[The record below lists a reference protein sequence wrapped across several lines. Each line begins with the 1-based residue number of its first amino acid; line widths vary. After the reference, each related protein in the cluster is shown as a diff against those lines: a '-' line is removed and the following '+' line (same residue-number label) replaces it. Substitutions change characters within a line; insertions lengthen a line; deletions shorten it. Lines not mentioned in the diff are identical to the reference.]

1 VRHIIELMAKGKW
14 FAEALQQFQAIVP
27 LGLGDTFADVVACG
41 AVAQELSVLEGH
53 PRGELLEQ
61 DCYLM
66 HGLSR
71 WHRGGAPRFR
81 LTHSFATQLALTDP
95 DGLDGTEVELPFGTF
110 LIELPFPR
118 GPLVFDAVDSPRDAV
133 CILVN
138 VTYGNATAFD
148 LPHGTADQIARDLL
162 AAKEMCVWDKKSIR
176 MIVISD
182 LVHEDSRYI
191 DHPIFIGDSV
201 NLAEQGHLINMTGRD
216 RRCCLLASRLVV
228 NLALSLKYR
237 PSAPGE
243 GGRTVHDDHGLD
255 SILYELGRDVKIDS
269 RMRAGARAFCLA
281 GSRPQEW
288 ELAKRF
294 VVRGHWKQ
302 QPHGPGRS
310 ERKMIFV
317 EPYWK
322 GPADAPA
329 VSHAYCMDTPRT
341 KENADG

>member
-1 VRHIIELMAKGKW
+1 MKQILELLAKAKW
-14 FAEALQQFQAIVP
+14 FTEALQDFQAVAAI
-27 LGLGDTFADVVACG
+27 GLGNTFADVIATGLVL
-41 AVAQELSVLEGH
+41 QELSAMEGY

-61 DCYLM
+61 GCYLS
-66 HGLSR
+66 HAISR

-95 DGLDGTEVELPFGTF
+95 DGVDGAEVRLPFDTF

-118 GPLVFDAVDSPRDAV
+118 GPLVFDDLDGPRDAL

-138 VTYGNATAFD
+138 VTYNSTDTITVPRHPDAGS
-148 LPHGTADQIARDLL
+148 IARSLL
-162 AAKEMCVWDKKSIR
+162 AQKNERVWDQMAIR
-176 MIVISD
+176 MIVLAD
-182 LVHEDSRYI
+182 LLHEDSQYI
-191 DHPIFIGDSV
+191 DDPISIGETV
-201 NLAEQGHLINMTGRD
+201 ALAKQDHLVDMTGRD
-216 RRCCLLASRLVV
+216 RRCCLLASRTVV

-243 GGRTVHDDHGLD
+243 GGRTVHEEHGLD
-255 SILYELGRDVKIDS
+255 SIIYELGRDVKIDS
-269 RMRAGARAFCLA
+269 RLRAGARAFCVA
-281 GSRPQEW
+281 GSQPQEW

-302 QPHGPGRS
+302 QPHGPGRT

-317 EPYWK
+317 KPYWK

-329 VSHAYCMDTPRT
+329 VSHVYVDST
-341 KENADG
+341 KEHNDG